1 MEKKCDATVA
11 SFNWLNSPIVPLVVV
26 PLVKNPATFSY
37 AEEKHERK
45 CNNNAEHDRLVL
57 ARIFIL
63 RSYAFYPRE
72 KKVSVRVAGHLFL
85 LKWRC
90 RISPLL
96 ILPRLYSR
104 GRELPRFFC

>member
-45 CNNNAEHDRLVL
+45 CKIITLSTIASFLCGFSSR
-57 ARIFIL
+57 AATRFT
-63 RSYAFYPRE
+63 RE
-72 KKVSVRVAGHLFL
+72 KR
-85 LKWRC
+85 R
-90 RISPLL
+90 
-96 ILPRLYSR
+96 
-104 GRELPRFFC
+104 